1 MPIDH
6 KAEAQ
11 KVIDSGDSIEYILAT
26 WLSLYVG
33 NRETGQILIAAI
45 GCQVILNSD
54 GIHPKFSGRS
64 GTGKTVCIEIML
76 HLCPQEYV
84 VNATISDKAMF
95 YAELKPGTIIFQDDA
110 VLTESITGTIKRST
124 SRFQQ
129 GVKHVTVMKQT
140 QNTAGQTGIQKQELE
155 IPARVSWWIT
165 SVDNNQEKQLLN
177 RQILLE
183 TDETPDQ
190 DEKVYQKQVELAEKG
205 IAKLPDT
212 DGALICREII
222 RDLKEHTFIV
232 KIPFARTIVWK
243 YKSDRRA
250 FSMFCDIIKAFTAFR
265 YKKRTTDA
273 EGGLIAEMQ
282 DYTDALKLWNSI
294 ERSQTTKLNSREQ
307 KAVDILINKGEI
319 YFIDWQTELRISGS
333 QLSQMLK
340 GRDGRTGLLEKV
352 PEILEEKVSVETG
365 NGSRWTKKYTYNST
379 FDPNKFKVP

>member
-1 MPIDH
+1 MAVDH
-6 KAEAQ
+6 KVEAQ
-11 KVIDSGDSIEYILAT
+11 KVIDSGNSIEYILNT

-33 NRETGQILIAAI
+33 NMATGKILIAAI
-45 GCQVILNSD
+45 GCQAILNSD
-54 GIHPKFSGRS
+54 GIHPKFSGGS
-64 GTGKTVCIEIML
+64 GTGKTLCIEIML

-95 YAELKPGTIIFQDDA
+95 YADLKPGTIIFQDDA

-129 GVKHVTVMKQT
+129 GVKHVTVMKQN
-140 QNTAGQTGIQKQELE
+140 QNTTGQTGIQKQELE

-205 IAKLPDT
+205 IAKLPET

-222 RDLKEHTFIV
+222 RNLKEHTFIV
-232 KIPFARTIVWK
+232 KILFARTIVWK

-265 YKKRTTDA
+265 YKIRKTDIDGA
-273 EGGLIAEMQ
+273 LIAESQ
-282 DYTDALKLWNSI
+282 DYADALTLWNSI

-307 KAVDILINKGEI
+307 KAVEILINRGEI
-319 YFIDWQTELRISGS
+319 YFIDFQTELKISGS

-340 GRDGRTGLLEKV
+340 GRDGKTGLLEKV
-352 PEILEEKVSVETG
+352 PEITEEKVYIDTG
-365 NGSRWTKKYTYNST
+365 NGSRMTKKYTYGNT
-379 FDPNKFKVP
+379 FNPNNFKVP